1 MATTGPGALSRR
13 ARRFPP
19 PTAGSGKGIS
29 RGAGQG
35 SPERL
40 RSVIVAAALAI
51 GLGAAALF
59 LFQSA
64 GPAYACDSL
73 LSPGPSEPAP
83 TETSSSSDA
92 SAAPTPTQR
101 VGFSTIDMGV
111 SHVTANSTV
120 RYAFCPPTSGSHW
133 EIPGRAPLPRDFYSP
148 TDSVSPGQWVHNLE
162 HGYVILAYRGQP
174 DRPVTEALRGVFDE
188 APPSPI
194 AVQCGLPNKLL
205 VLRFDDIGEPFA
217 LLAWDRALLMS
228 EFDRE
233 QALIFI
239 EQWQD
244 SAQAPERAC

>member
-1 MATTGPGALSRR
+1 MR
-13 ARRFPP
+13 PP
-19 PTAGSGKGIS
+19 ASESGKGTA
-29 RGAGQG
+29 RVAGQG
-35 SPERL
+35 RPERF
-40 RSVIVAAALAI
+40 RSVIVVAALAI

-64 GPAYACDSL
+64 GPAYACESL

-83 TETSSSSDA
+83 TQAPA
-92 SAAPTPTQR
+92 STDGSVTPTPTPR

-111 SHVTANSTV
+111 SHVTANSTI
-120 RYAFCPPTSGSHW
+120 RYAFCPPTSGAHW
-133 EIPGRAPLPRDFYSP
+133 EIPGRAPLPRSFYSP

-174 DRPVTEALRGVFDE
+174 DRPVMEALRSVFEE
-188 APPSPI
+188 APPSQI

-205 VLRFDDIGEPFA
+205 VLRFDEMGEPFA
-217 LLAWDRALLMS
+217 LVAWDRALLMS

-233 QALIFI
+233 QVLAFS

-244 SAQAPERAC
+244 SPQAPERAC